1 MGISNKMVWIATGA
15 MVVALI
21 GLIGLQ
27 ASLLRSSLELKEQSF
42 RQNVQAA
49 MAEVSRNLETAETV
63 TATLHVIGSNY
74 EFKIQRRPD
83 SMGFVVDTTIS
94 DTLKHLAVGLINPTF
109 RDGTHPKIRTY
120 CDSVSLTGSLYSDST
135 GVCATSSDS
144 TATAIMIKLTADT
157 NRPPSRGMFVTND
170 TELCRTPLDTN
181 RVGVIQRVI
190 ERLETG
196 ENIPLES
203 RLKQE
208 QLDSLVSGALSQY
221 GVTLDPV
228 YAVLTEG
235 DTALNLSNRP
245 GFDREL
251 RQSEFKTRLFPNDIF
266 SASNDLVMFFPDRAS
281 YLFLQIGPMLV
292 ATIIFMVVIV
302 SGFAYA
308 VKTIV
313 GQRRAA
319 RHMVDFVNNMT
330 HEFKTPISTVALAC
344 EAILRPDVIADTD
357 RVKRFS
363 RMIQDE
369 NRRMRNQ
376 AEKIL
381 QMAALEEKEGSLQ
394 LTSVDVHNIIRN
406 AVDSVRLQVEHRGGR
421 ISCDLRS
428 LHPIIAADEVHLT
441 GVIFNLLD
449 NANKY
454 SPEQPTLRVTTDD
467 CDGGIRIIVADNGIG
482 MKSEERRKIFDK
494 YYRVQQGNVHE
505 VKGFGLGL
513 SYVAL
518 IVRAHHGNI
527 SVDSEPGKGTKMIL
541 WLPVG
546 ETVNKHDEVG

>member
-1 MGISNKMVWIATGA
+1 MGMSKRMVRITISA
-15 MVVALI
+15 MVLALA
-21 GLIGLQ
+21 GLVVLQ
-27 ASLLRSSLELKEQSF
+27 ASLLKNALELKEQTF

-49 MAEVSRNLETAETV
+49 LAEVSRSLETAETV

-74 EFKIQRRPD
+74 EFMIQRRPD
-83 SMGFVVDTTIS
+83 STGFVVDTTIT
-94 DTLKHLAVGLINPTF
+94 DTVNHFAVGFIGATFPDVANPNL
-109 RDGTHPKIRTY
+109 RAY
-120 CDSVSLTGSLYSDST
+120 CDSASLTGSLYSDST
-135 GVCATSSDS
+135 GVCGTSSDS
-144 TATAIMIKLTADT
+144 SATAIMIKLTTDT
-157 NRPPSRGMFVTND
+157 TREPGHSMFLTND
-170 TELCRTPLDTN
+170 TELCQTAIDTN

-190 ERLETG
+190 ERLKTG
-196 ENIPLES
+196 ERIPLES
-203 RLKQE
+203 RLKRE

-235 DTALNLSNRP
+235 DTTLNLSNRS

-251 RQSEFKTRLFPNDIF
+251 RQSEFKTRLFPNDFF
-266 SASNDLVMFFPDRAS
+266 SASNELVMFFPDRAS
-281 YLFLQIGPMLV
+281 YLLLQIGPMLA

-319 RHMVDFVNNMT
+319 RHMIDFVNNMT

-344 EAILRPDVIADTD
+344 EAILRPDVIADTE

-394 LTSVDVHNIIRN
+394 SVPVDVHHIIRN

-421 ISCDLRS
+421 ISCDLRC

-454 SPEQPTLRVTTDD
+454 SPEQPTIRVTTDD
-467 CDGGIRIIVADNGIG
+467 CDSGVRIIVADNGIG
-482 MKSEERRKIFDK
+482 MKPEERRRIFDK

-518 IVRAHHGNI
+518 IVRTHHGRI
-527 SVDSEPGKGTKMIL
+527 DVDSMPGKGTKMIL
-541 WLPVG
+541 WLPLG
-546 ETVNKHDEVG
+546 ETVNQHDEVG